1 MRAISRAL
9 SVNIRNLG
17 CRSARPAVG
26 LALVLAGGLLVAAC
40 DKTRE
45 LETAGTRTMDAGKLH
60 PISAE
65 WRRASFE
72 ITDAHRAKTWTGPLY
87 FDVTRF
93 VRQYGRDGRG
103 PLDVAV
109 PRGGSGS
116 TAVATSLQAVRQIAQ
131 AAGVAPQRLRIHERS
146 DRASTVTLSF
156 QHIAANAPDNCADW
170 SDDIKRRIE
179 TGPYRNFGCATQRN
193 LANMVA
199 DPTDLVVP
207 TAEADRNSDRR
218 SIPYK
223 AYTQRPPGLSAP

>member
-1 MRAISRAL
+1 MRAIDRAL
-9 SVNIRNLG
+9 SHLANT
-17 CRSARPAVG
+17 ARPTIGAAV
-26 LALVLAGGLLVAAC
+26 LLAGGLLVGAC
-40 DKTRE
+40 DKALE
-45 LETAGTRTMDAGKLH
+45 LETAGTLPMDAGKLH

-65 WRRASFE
+65 WRRETFA
-72 ITDAHRAKTWTGPLY
+72 IADAHRVKTWTGPLY

-116 TAVATSLQAVRQIAQ
+116 TATATNLQAIRQIAH
-131 AAGVAPQRLRIHERS
+131 AAGVAPQRLRVRERS
-146 DRASTVTLSF
+146 DGANTVTLSF
-156 QHIAANAPDNCADW
+156 QHIAAIAPESCADW
-170 SDDIKRRIE
+170 SDDIKHRIE

-218 SIPYK
+218 AVPYK
-223 AYTQRPPGLSAP
+223 AYTQRPPALSAP